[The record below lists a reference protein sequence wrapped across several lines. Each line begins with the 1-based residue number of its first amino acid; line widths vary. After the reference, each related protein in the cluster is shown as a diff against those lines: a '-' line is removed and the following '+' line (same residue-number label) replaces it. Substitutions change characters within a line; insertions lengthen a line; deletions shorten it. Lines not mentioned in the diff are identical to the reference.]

1 MRWAIDLILL
11 AVLALCVWNGYKKG
25 LIMGVG
31 GVACI
36 LVSLYGACLLSST
49 FSYEVVSAVR
59 PFAGGYIDRVIA
71 NDVSEEMGF
80 IYDDEVPP
88 EERYSINDIVD
99 QDNDAAREFAV
110 TTFRCMGIYDTAA
123 EQMGEESLSW
133 SSENKVTLK
142 EAVAEVFCNRLV
154 YVAGVILCFFII
166 LILLVFIG
174 NIPNLVFRLPNMEEV
189 DEIGGAIVGL
199 CRGVLFCMLI
209 AWALKFMGILIGPDT
224 LGESLLGR
232 LFVKIGFIARFI
244 GI

>member
-1 MRWAIDLILL
+1 MRWAIDLTLV
-11 AVLALCVWNGYKKG
+11 AVLLLCGWNGYKKG

-80 IYDDEVPP
+80 LYDKETPP

-99 QDNDAAREFAV
+99 QDNKAAEEFAV
-110 TTFRCMGIYDTAA
+110 TTFRCLGIYDTAA
-123 EQMGEESLSW
+123 RQMGQEAVTFSA
-133 SSENKVTLK
+133 ENKVTLR
-142 EAVAEVFCNRLV
+142 EAVTEIFCSRMV

-174 NIPNLVFRLPNMEEV
+174 NIPNLSFRLPNMEEV
-189 DEIGGAIVGL
+189 DEIGGAIIGVVRGL
-199 CRGVLFCMLI
+199 LFGMLI
-209 AWALKFMGILIGPDT
+209 VWALKFMGILIGPDT
-224 LGESLLGR
+224 LSTTLLGR
-232 LFVKIGFIARFI
+232 VLVKIGIVSKFI

>member
-142 EAVAEVFCNRLV
+142 EAVAEVSGVCGRGDPVLLHHSDP
-154 YVAGVILCFFII
+154 AGVHRQHSKP
-166 LILLVFIG
+166 G
-174 NIPNLVFRLPNMEEV
+174 LPPAQH
-189 DEIGGAIVGL
+189 GGSG
-199 CRGVLFCMLI
+199 
-209 AWALKFMGILIGPDT
+209 
-224 LGESLLGR
+224 
-232 LFVKIGFIARFI
+232 
-244 GI
+244 

>member
-59 PFAGGYIDRVIA
+59 PFAGGY
-71 NDVSEEMGF
+71 

-174 NIPNLVFRLPNMEEV
+174 NIPNLAFRLPNMEEA

-199 CRGVLFCMLI
+199 FRGVLFCMLI

-224 LGESLLGR
+224 LSESLLGR
-232 LFVKIGFIARFI
+232 LFVKIGILSRFI